1 MKKREQ
7 GQKNHRDWCNKPLIF
22 KTVLR
27 KRLNSSAMKVWIYLL
42 STSNDRNEGV
52 GVTLLPLFNGEDNG
66 EENQQKYYRT
76 K

>member
-1 MKKREQ
+1 
-7 GQKNHRDWCNKPLIF
+7 
-22 KTVLR
+22 
-27 KRLNSSAMKVWIYLL
+27 MKVWIYLL